1 MSNPVQ
7 FLHPQIHKTG
17 NRTDHYTDKRAEN
30 INADANI
37 VNSKTTNNKKM
48 AAPKRPVVDSAS
60 APAKIA
66 GAGAPVKNAGAGA
79 PAKIA
84 GAGAPVKNA
93 VASTS
98 VRNKSVDKQLSESE
112 IRQMREVYPKL
123 LSDYNSVCM
132 ELDKYKELYSAHRD
146 TENELVSIRRKLDRS
161 EETLRSERART
172 AECISQFTT
181 SQMEINK
188 LKEVRRGLDKLN
200 AELRG
205 KLSAVPRCVQ
215 MMAHVDGLLHVC
227 SKLVGDQPDVHKEIL
242 VTRDTVKTFARS
254 LSESI

>member
-1 MSNPVQ
+1 
-7 FLHPQIHKTG
+7 
-17 NRTDHYTDKRAEN
+17 
-30 INADANI
+30 
-37 VNSKTTNNKKM
+37 M
-48 AAPKRPVVDSAS
+48 AAPKRPVVDYAS
-60 APAKIA
+60 APAK
-66 GAGAPVKNAGAGA
+66 NAVAGA
-79 PAKIA
+79 PAK
-84 GAGAPVKNA
+84 NA
-93 VASTS
+93 VAGTS
-98 VRNKSVDKQLSESE
+98 ARNKSVDKQLSESE

-242 VTRDTVKTFARS
+242 VTRDTVQTFARS